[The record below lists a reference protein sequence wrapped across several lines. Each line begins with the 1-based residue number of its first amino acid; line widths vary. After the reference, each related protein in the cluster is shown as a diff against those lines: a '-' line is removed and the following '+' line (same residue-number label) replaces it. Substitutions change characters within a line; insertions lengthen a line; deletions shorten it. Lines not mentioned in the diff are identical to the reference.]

1 MTIIKKLL
9 GSYFLHIQK
18 LAGRAEIFFFNKP
31 GRLFKNLITV
41 FKNTRFITTFF
52 Q

>member
-1 MTIIKKLL
+1 MIIKDLYA
-9 GSYFLHIQK
+9 GRNIFIQK

-31 GRLFKNLITV
+31 GRLFKNLIMV
-41 FKNTRFITTFF
+41 FKNTGFITTFF